1 MAMAVS
7 HFSIFE
13 HDDAADWI
21 GAFES
26 DGLSSV
32 KAALDLVVE
41 ADAGSYIEM
50 TDAAPAM
57 AAAEIVAAARDD
69 DASRLPKSVLAAF
82 KEHRGDVEDADLVS
96 AALKSVRR
104 VLKNSELKDQ
114 WDEAGDGE
122 DWAEHVSELLER
134 LKG

>member
-1 MAMAVS
+1 MAVS
-7 HFSIFE
+7 NFSIFE

-26 DGLSSV
+26 DGVSSV

-41 ADAGSYIEM
+41 ADTGSYIEIA
-50 TDAAPAM
+50 DAAPAL

-69 DASRLPKSVLAAF
+69 DASRLPKSLKAAF
-82 KEHRGDVEDADLVS
+82 KEHRGDVEDEDLAS
-96 AALKSVRR
+96 AALKAVRR

-122 DWAEHVSELLER
+122 DWADDVSELLER

>member
-1 MAMAVS
+1 MAVS
-7 HFSIFE
+7 SFSIFE

-32 KAALDLVVE
+32 KAALELVVE
-41 ADAGSYIEM
+41 ADAGSYIEIA
-50 TDAAPAM
+50 DAAPAI

-69 DASRLPKSVLAAF
+69 DASRLPKSLKAAF
-82 KEHRGDVEDADLVS
+82 KEHRGDVEDEDLVS
-96 AALKSVRR
+96 AALKAVRR

-122 DWAEHVSELLER
+122 DWADDVSELLER

>member
-1 MAMAVS
+1 MAVS
-7 HFSIFE
+7 NFSIFE

-32 KAALDLVVE
+32 KAALELVVE
-41 ADAGSYIEM
+41 ADAGSYIEIA
-50 TDAAPAM
+50 DAAPAM

-69 DASRLPKSVLAAF
+69 DATRLPKGLKAAF
-82 KEHRGDVEDADLVS
+82 KEHRGDIEDEDLASV
-96 AALKSVRR
+96 ALKAVRR
-104 VLKNSELKDQ
+104 IIKNSELKDQ
-114 WDEAGDGE
+114 WDEAGDAD
-122 DWAEHVSELLER
+122 DWADDVSELLER

>member
-1 MAMAVS
+1 MAVS
-7 HFSIFE
+7 TFSIFE
-13 HDDAADWI
+13 HDDAADWV

-41 ADAGSYIEM
+41 ADSGSYIEI

-69 DASRLPKSVLAAF
+69 DASRLPKSLKAAF
-82 KEHRGDVEDADLVS
+82 KEHRGDVEDEDLAS
-96 AALKSVRR
+96 AALKAVRR

-122 DWAEHVSELLER
+122 DWADDVSELLER

>member
-1 MAMAVS
+1 MAIS
-7 HFSIFE
+7 NFSIFE

-32 KAALDLVVE
+32 QAALDLVVE

-69 DASRLPKSVLAAF
+69 DASRLPKSVLATF
-82 KEHRGDVEDADLVS
+82 KEHRGDAEDADLVS

-114 WDEAGDGE
+114 WDEVGDGE

>member
-1 MAMAVS
+1 MAVS
-7 HFSIFE
+7 NFSIFE

-21 GAFES
+21 GSFES

-41 ADAGSYIEM
+41 ADAGAYIEIA
-50 TDAAPAM
+50 DAAPAM

-69 DASRLPKSVLAAF
+69 DASRLPKSLKAAF
-82 KEHRGDVEDADLVS
+82 KEHRGDVEDEDLAS
-96 AALKSVRR
+96 AALKVVRR

-114 WDEAGDGE
+114 WDESGDGE
-122 DWAEHVSELLER
+122 DWADDVSELLER

>member
-1 MAMAVS
+1 MAVS
-7 HFSIFE
+7 NFSIFE
-13 HDDAADWI
+13 HDDAVDWI

-41 ADAGSYIEM
+41 ADTGSYIEL

-57 AAAEIVAAARDD
+57 AAAEIVAAARDN
-69 DASRLPKSVLAAF
+69 DASRLPKPILAAF

-96 AALKSVRR
+96 EALKCVRR
-104 VLKNSELKDQ
+104 ILKNSELKDQ
-114 WDEAGDGE
+114 WDEAGDSE
-122 DWAEHVSELLER
+122 DWADDVSELLER